1 MNGGLIVEA
10 ALALIAV
17 GLLVW
22 SIISLST
29 VALIL
34 SDSKAGRL
42 IKVKAVIKWSVPSR
56 RRGSSRAYAEYTI
69 GERKI
74 KGRMVGAS
82 RERLTE
88 GQTIT
93 VLVSERSPSLFAV
106 DELQIKSA
114 MTACVVMFVMFLIIA
129 AILVFIAVSDIIPVL
144 KSGSI
149 TTA

>member
-1 MNGGLIVEA
+1 MNGGFIVEVL
-10 ALALIAV
+10 LALIAV

-29 VALIL
+29 VAMLL

-42 IKVKAVIKWSVPSR
+42 IKVKAVIKWSVPSP
-56 RRGSSRAYAEYTI
+56 RRGSSRAYAEYSI

-74 KGRMVGAS
+74 KGRMLCAS

-106 DELQIKSA
+106 DEQQIIFA
-114 MTACVVMFVMFLIIA
+114 LPARIIMCTMFLIIA
-129 AILVFIAVSDIIPVL
+129 AFLVYVVVTGIP
-144 KSGSI
+144 SGS
-149 TTA
+149 